1 MATPHGAGGRT
12 GARTMWT
19 MRSSPRRPRARALQR
34 AAHAA
39 NARAH
44 SCGSGVSL
52 CGSALR
58 PRRPATPAP
67 RASRGRADTR
77 PRTRPGTPPHAGRGG
92 AVGGGPQNHHHATR
106 PTAPFSLAQ
115 GRPPHRR
122 PLQPAPRAAPGAPC
136 PTTSPHATY
145 YSGDMSAARGGS
157 YAPRTTTHVSTASLQ
172 VCSMMSQATRVLP
185 EVTKACDPPL
195 HQLLT
200 WCRGARRRAS
210 WLVGGGCGRWASDGA
225 RVRRVTPRGRPLTPR
240 SVHKISNDQRRELCW
255 SLETLL

>member
-1 MATPHGAGGRT
+1 
-12 GARTMWT
+12 MWT

-195 HQLLT
+195 HHSGPPFGVVLLAGGVMLSNGVVAKLSARKGYPRWPEAT
-200 WCRGARRRAS
+200 GGACGVAPTFAPSAAS
-210 WLVGGGCGRWASDGA
+210 SAGHWRPFESLHLSDG
-225 RVRRVTPRGRPLTPR
+225 
-240 SVHKISNDQRRELCW
+240 
-255 SLETLL
+255 

>member
-172 VCSMMSQATRVLP
+172 VCSMMSQERECFRRSPKLVILRFTSSSPGVGVRVAERAGWWVVAADGGP
-185 EVTKACDPPL
+185 RTGHAC
-195 HQLLT
+195 
-200 WCRGARRRAS
+200 
-210 WLVGGGCGRWASDGA
+210 V
-225 RVRRVTPRGRPLTPR
+225 
-240 SVHKISNDQRRELCW
+240 E
-255 SLETLL
+255 